1 MCTHLVL
8 EPVKRFCVNSAAP
21 DTVQAGVW
29 VASCNIGLRS
39 YLELSTIL
47 SEFHNDRERP
57 LLYWDLLVVLWAL

>member
-29 VASCNIGLRS
+29 VASCNMGLRS

-47 SEFHNDRERP
+47 FEIA
-57 LLYWDLLVVLWAL
+57 LY

>member
-29 VASCNIGLRS
+29 VASCNIGFNVISRAV
-39 YLELSTIL
+39 
-47 SEFHNDRERP
+47 NDPKRISQ
-57 LLYWDLLVVLWAL
+57 